1 MLTLYKKSNNKK
13 SINKNRCI
21 MLINNYN
28 NRIVNYDGK
37 KEPKKAFAYF
47 QEYLSMGHSR
57 TLSKVAERVGKSD
70 KYITVLS
77 SRWNWTEKANAYDL
91 HLMEEPKREFEEETR
106 ERYYL
111 ANKLGLK
118 SLKYFDDILDNNPS
132 VKAVKAAGDMAAKL
146 IKKESAVE
154 LDTNNGR
161 VTNLSGE
168 ELLNNEKIL

>member
-1 MLTLYKKSNNKK
+1 
-13 SINKNRCI
+13 
-21 MLINNYN
+21 
-28 NRIVNYDGK
+28 
-37 KEPKKAFAYF
+37 
-47 QEYLSMGHSR
+47 
-57 TLSKVAERVGKSD
+57 
-70 KYITVLS
+70 
-77 SRWNWTEKANAYDL
+77 
-91 HLMEEPKREFEEETR
+91 MEEHKREFEEETR

-168 ELLNNEKIL
+168 EIAEIMRKSFKDPYNKKD